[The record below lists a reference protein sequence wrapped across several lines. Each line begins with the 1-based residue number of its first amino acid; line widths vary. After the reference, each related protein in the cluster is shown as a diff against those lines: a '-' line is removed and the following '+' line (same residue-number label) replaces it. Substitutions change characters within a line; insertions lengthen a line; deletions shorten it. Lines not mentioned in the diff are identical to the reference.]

1 MSDFFIMVAKVKL
14 TDEQIRQ
21 KWDYQLRVLEI
32 KKKKEVHDR
41 IEAYR
46 TKLHEEKTLELER
59 KTDQLRKKMRA
70 FLKKKMLEYD
80 RKCKNEIRKNQGKEE
95 KKYKEK
101 PISRNKKL
109 QLTLK
114 LAQENARL
122 RDTDEN
128 GNWYCI
134 SCNERCSWEG
144 LAGGHEFSRTIQ
156 GVCLR
161 ESNINAQ
168 CHNCNDIMGPRGN
181 PLQKKKTEM
190 AYEENNRKKR
200 GDAEIDMLI
209 ENAKKSIMNP
219 NKYAPSLEYISDI
232 FPELVRKNEEL
243 WKTKSQEFRDSHK
256 PFKNRRKV
264 YEKYFTPKERWLWD

>member
-1 MSDFFIMVAKVKL
+1 MVAKVKL

-95 KKYKEK
+95 RKYKEK

-128 GNWYCI
+128 GN
-134 SCNERCSWEG
+134 
-144 LAGGHEFSRTIQ
+144 
-156 GVCLR
+156 
-161 ESNINAQ
+161 
-168 CHNCNDIMGPRGN
+168 
-181 PLQKKKTEM
+181 
-190 AYEENNRKKR
+190 
-200 GDAEIDMLI
+200 
-209 ENAKKSIMNP
+209 
-219 NKYAPSLEYISDI
+219 
-232 FPELVRKNEEL
+232 
-243 WKTKSQEFRDSHK
+243 
-256 PFKNRRKV
+256 
-264 YEKYFTPKERWLWD
+264 